1 MTKQPEPVKR
11 MTLSQVVERLL
22 ERGGSQ
28 HSSIDLGRTA
38 GGKVTIGVS
47 IRTSPD
53 GEATTIAEA
62 EQLAAEVYDR
72 LAERY
77 HDQSSTSSSSSGG
90 DQ

>member
-1 MTKQPEPVKR
+1 

-38 GGKVTIGVS
+38 GEKVTIGVS

-53 GEATTIAEA
+53 GEAATIAEA
-62 EQLAAEVYDR
+62 EELAQAVFDR
-72 LAERY
+72 LCEKYPGAAGA
-77 HDQSSTSSSSSGG
+77 TPSSSGG